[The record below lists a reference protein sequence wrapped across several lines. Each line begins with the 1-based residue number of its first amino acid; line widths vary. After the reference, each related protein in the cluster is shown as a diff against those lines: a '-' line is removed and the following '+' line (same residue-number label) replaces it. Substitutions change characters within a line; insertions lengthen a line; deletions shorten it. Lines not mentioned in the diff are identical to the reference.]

1 MLGFFGVWG
10 EPIDSAQQAAAG
22 SRKQEQH
29 VDTTPFRFGA
39 AAIRIGPSMRPL
51 KRPVR
56 FSCRKE
62 LADGRCTDRKTT

>member
-1 MLGFFGVWG
+1 MLAFRSCG
-10 EPIDSAQQAAAG
+10 EPIDSAQRAAAG

-39 AAIRIGPSMRPL
+39 AANQDRPVDASVETF
-51 KRPVR
+51 RVR

-62 LADGRCTDRKTT
+62 LADGRCTDRQAT